1 MIDQIKRNRAAV
13 TSLLFIVI
21 FLLLQVARKQGD
33 TTAPYQR
40 DEGLIF
46 GTIYHITYQHP
57 ESLKGEI
64 EAELQRFNNSLSPF
78 SKESVI
84 TKINNNTSTL
94 ADTWLETVFRASQ
107 EVYRITD
114 GAFDPT
120 ISPLINAWG
129 FGFSKQDSITP
140 TLIDSILQF
149 VGMERVSC
157 EGGEIIKQDPRMTL
171 NFSAIAKGYACDV
184 IGDLLTEKGVENFLV
199 EIGGEI
205 TAGGSNPKGDAW
217 RVGINTPV
225 EGSPALSNDIE
236 EVVEIHN
243 GGMATSGNYRNFY
256 IKEGKRI
263 AHTIEPKTG
272 YPVQHSLLSATVIAN
287 NCMLADAY
295 ATAFMVLGVERSL
308 EIAESLPQIE
318 AFFIYADTD
327 QTHTFAQTSGMHNY
341 LAN

>member
-1 MIDQIKRNRAAV
+1 MMKQLKLHRGALA
-13 TSLLFIVI
+13 SLFFIVL
-21 FLLLQVARKQGD
+21 FLLLQLARNGKEA
-33 TTAPYQR
+33 TTPYQR

-57 ESLKGEI
+57 EGLKEDI
-64 EAELQRFNNSLSPF
+64 EAELQQFNNSLSPF

-84 TKINNNTSTL
+84 TKINNNTSTQTD
-94 ADTWLETVFRASQ
+94 AWLDTVFRTSQ

-140 TLIDSILQF
+140 AMIDSILQF
-149 VGMERVSC
+149 VGMERISC
-157 EGGEIIKQDPRMTL
+157 QGGEITKQDPRMTL

-184 IGDLLTEKGVENFLV
+184 IGDLLIEKGVENFLV

-205 TAGGSNPKGDAW
+205 TAKGSNPKGEAW

-236 EVVEIHN
+236 EVVQIHN

-263 AHTIEPKTG
+263 AHTIEPKSG
-272 YPVQHSLLSATVIAN
+272 YPVQHSLLSATVIAK

-295 ATAFMVLGVERSL
+295 ATAFMVMGVEQSL
-308 EIAESLPQIE
+308 EIAESLPEVE
-318 AFFIYADTD
+318 AFFIYADSD
-327 QTHTFAQTSGMHNY
+327 QTHAFAQTSGMSNY
-341 LAN
+341 IKQ

>member
-1 MIDQIKRNRAAV
+1 MIKQLKLHRGALA
-13 TSLLFIVI
+13 SLFFIVL
-21 FLLLQVARKQGD
+21 FLLLQLLRSGEA
-33 TTAPYQR
+33 TTPYQR

-57 ESLKGEI
+57 ESLK
-64 EAELQRFNNSLSPF
+64 EAIDDELQRFNNSLSPF

-84 TKINNNTSTL
+84 TQINNNSSMQT
-94 ADTWLETVFRASQ
+94 DGWFDTVFRASQ
-107 EVYRITD
+107 EVYRVTN

-120 ISPLINAWG
+120 ISPFINAWG

-140 TLIDSILQF
+140 ALIDSIRQF

-157 EGGEIIKQDPRMTL
+157 HEGVVVKQDPRMTL

-184 IGDLLTEKGVENFLV
+184 IGELLASKGVNNFLV

-205 TAGGSNPKGDAW
+205 TARGNNSRGEAW
-217 RVGINTPV
+217 RVGINTPE
-225 EGSPALSNDIE
+225 EGSPALSKDIE
-236 EVVEIHN
+236 EVVQIHN

-263 AHTIEPKTG
+263 AHTIDPQSG
-272 YPVQHSLLSATVIAN
+272 YPVQHSLLSATVIAE

-295 ATAFMVLGVERSL
+295 ATAFMVLGVERSM
-308 EIAESLPQIE
+308 EIAESLPQLE
-318 AFFIYADTD
+318 AFFIYATTDDT
-327 QTHTFAQTSGMHNY
+327 HAFVQTSGMSRY
-341 LAN
+341 IKQ